1 MSSQTHNFDEWFSLN
16 YRRVLS
22 SVLIVCAGDVPRAE
36 DATNDAFL
44 DALEKWPKVAV
55 MDSPRA
61 WVTKVAINKAKR
73 SWLRRKR
80 YVDPVNAD
88 SLNDV
93 QGLTPSI
100 IYGDDSQ
107 VDLWDAVNKLS
118 VKQRTA
124 IVLRY
129 VDDMTQSDIAAELNI
144 APGTVSATLTQAR
157 AKLRVELEGEAV

>member
-1 MSSQTHNFDEWFSLN
+1 MSTDLDFDDWFLAN

-22 SVLIVCAGDVPRAE
+22 SVLIVCAGDMPRAE
-36 DATNDAFL
+36 DATNDACI
-44 DALEKWPKVAV
+44 DALEQWNRVGA
-55 MDSPRA
+55 MDSPNA

-80 YVDPVNAD
+80 YVDPVNVDTLDLAVFD
-88 SLNDV
+88 DV
-93 QGLTPSI
+93 SN
-100 IYGDDSQ
+100 
-107 VDLWDAVNKLS
+107 VELWNAVGQLS

-129 VDDMTQSDIAAELNI
+129 VDDLTQGAIASELDI

>member
-1 MSSQTHNFDEWFSLN
+1 MSGNTPDFDDWFSLN
-16 YRRVLS
+16 YRRVLG
-22 SVLIVCAGDVPRAE
+22 SVLIVCAGDLPRAE
-36 DATNDAFL
+36 DATNDAFI
-44 DALEKWPKVAV
+44 DALEKWSKVSV

-80 YVDPVNAD
+80 YVDPINAD
-88 SLNDV
+88 SVLVHSVDADV
-93 QGLTPSI
+93 H
-100 IYGDDSQ
+100 
-107 VDLWDAVNKLS
+107 VDLWAAVNRLS
-118 VKQRTA
+118 VKQRSA

-129 VDDMTQSDIAAELNI
+129 IDDLGQGQIANELGV

>member
-1 MSSQTHNFDEWFSLN
+1 MSTNPDFDDWFQAN

-22 SVLIVCAGDVPRAE
+22 SVLVVCAGDLPRAE
-36 DATNDAFL
+36 DATNDACI
-44 DALEKWPKVAV
+44 DALEKWNTVGA

-88 SLNDV
+88 SVVQRFFDTDV
-93 QGLTPSI
+93 
-100 IYGDDSQ
+100 D
-107 VDLWDAVNKLS
+107 VDVWDAVQRLS
-118 VKQRTA
+118 EKQRSA
-124 IVLRY
+124 VVLRY
-129 VDDMTQSDIAAELNI
+129 VDDMTQAEIATELGI

-157 AKLRVELEGEAV
+157 TKLRVELEGEVQ

>member
-1 MSSQTHNFDEWFSLN
+1 MSSQTPDFDDWFSTN

-22 SVLIVCAGDVPRAE
+22 SVLIVCAGDLPRAE
-36 DATNDAFL
+36 DATNDAFM
-44 DALEKWPKVAV
+44 DALEKWPKVGA

-88 SLNDV
+88 NVIV
-93 QGLTPSI
+93 QSTDPESNTE
-100 IYGDDSQ
+100 
-107 VDLWDAVNKLS
+107 LWEAVNRLS
-118 VKQRTA
+118 VKQRSA

-129 VDDMTQSDIAAELNI
+129 VDDLGQAEIASELGV

-157 AKLRVELEGEAV
+157 ARLRVELEGEAV

>member
-1 MSSQTHNFDEWFSLN
+1 MNNDRRDFDNWFRQN

-22 SVLIVCAGDVPRAE
+22 SVLIVCAGDMPRAE

-44 DALEKWPKVAV
+44 DALQKWDKVSE
-55 MDSPRA
+55 MDSPRP

-80 YVDPVNAD
+80 YVDPVN
-88 SLNDV
+88 
-93 QGLTPSI
+93 
-100 IYGDDSQ
+100 
-107 VDLWDAVNKLS
+107 VDTVDQFVVDEQPTVELWNAIAQLS
-118 VKQRTA
+118 MKQRTA

-129 VDDMTQSDIAAELNI
+129 VDDLTQSEIATQLDV

-157 AKLRVELEGEAV
+157 AKLRVELEGEVV

>member
-1 MSSQTHNFDEWFSLN
+1 MAKNGEFDQWFAQN
-16 YRRVLS
+16 HRRVLS
-22 SVLIVCAGDVPRAE
+22 SVLIVCAGDMHRAE

-44 DALEKWPKVAV
+44 DALQKWDRVSE
-55 MDSPRA
+55 MSSPTS

-80 YVDPVNAD
+80 YVDPVNVDTLDLAVFD
-88 SLNDV
+88 NASTTELWNAV
-93 QGLTPSI
+93 AQLT
-100 IYGDDSQ
+100 
-107 VDLWDAVNKLS
+107 

-129 VDDMTQSDIAAELNI
+129 VDDLTQGDIAAQLDI

-157 AKLRVELEGEAV
+157 TKLRVELEGEAV